1 MVAAAT
7 AFGYYFYVTENL
19 ITQQIP
25 YSDSFQRGYQRGYSA
40 STPPHKGTITG
51 RERSEK
57 LIGSAVIC

>member
-7 AFGYYFYVTENL
+7 ACGYSFYVTDL

-25 YSDSFQRGYQRGYSA
+25 YSNSFQRGYQRGYGA
-40 STPPHKGTITG
+40 STPHKGTITG